1 MEEARFIFLDVFMSF
16 DVSIMLASVL
26 DEIGSRLSGDVI
38 VNIPPRIFK
47 IGNKWLNIF
56 GVFFPLFSY
65 IYEMIA

>member
-26 DEIGSRLSGDVI
+26 DKIGSRLSGDVI

-47 IGNKWLNIF
+47 IGNK
-56 GVFFPLFSY
+56 
-65 IYEMIA
+65 